1 MDDLNYYLDKYDAI
15 PLDTDQYKNSY
26 VGWALDFFID
36 ETKVINPYLD
46 ITLRL
51 YLTDAETNYNDNF
64 KNDYST
70 FTCFLIWKL
79 LKALKKHPSFW
90 WRFINDKWYQIN
102 NPPLFCPTA
111 VGGKARFLPIIINNA
126 TKLGWL
132 EFSELYKNT
141 KDSIFANP
149 IWSNNRDISYA
160 YQLCQFV
167 GNLPGLDFIS
177 FAMQT
182 GRESTQSFFYF
193 GKRTYDENK
202 QTLTVPLA
210 IKFHH
215 SNLDPFLIELLVKD
229 YLAELSKL

>member
-51 YLTDAETNYNDNF
+51 DLTDAENNYNDNF

-79 LKALKKHPSFW
+79 LKALKKHPPFW
-90 WRFINDKWYQIN
+90 WRFINQKWYQIN

-111 VGGKARFLPIIINNA
+111 VGGEVRFAEMIINNA

-132 EFSELYKNT
+132 EFYQLYRNS

-149 IWSNNRDISYA
+149 ILPNNNDRYYA
-160 YQLCQFV
+160 YQLGQFV
-167 GNLPGLDFIS
+167 GNLPGLDFLS
-177 FAMQT
+177 FSMQT
-182 GRESTQSFFYF
+182 GRGNTQSFFYF
-193 GKRTYDENK
+193 GKRTYDNN
-202 QTLTVPLA
+202 QQRLTVPLA

-215 SNLDPFLIELLVKD
+215 SNLDPMLIEVLVKD
-229 YLAELSKL
+229 YLAELSKH